1 MGIVIAVAS
10 GKGGTGKTSVT
21 GGVGRRPGYGRAAGI
36 VHRHGHRS
44 AESGHLP
51 RPERP
56 GPDGLCRRGPGPLHP
71 VPGRRA
77 PPGPEG
83 AVFTYCSHV
92 PPPQPE
98 PLSGALYAVRRPDAV

>member
-1 MGIVIAVAS
+1 MAGQRVLCIDMDIGLRNLDISLGLSDRALMDFADVA
-10 GKGGTGKTSVT
+10 
-21 GGVGRRPGYGRAAGI
+21 
-36 VHRHGHRS
+36 
-44 AESGHLP
+44 L
-51 RPERP
+51 
-56 GPDGLCRRGPGPLHP
+56 GPLHP